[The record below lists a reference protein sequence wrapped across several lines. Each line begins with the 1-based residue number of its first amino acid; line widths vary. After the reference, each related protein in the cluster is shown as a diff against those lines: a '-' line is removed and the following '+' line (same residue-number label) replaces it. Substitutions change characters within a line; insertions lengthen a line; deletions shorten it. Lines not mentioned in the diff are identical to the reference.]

1 MAESTGN
8 VNEKLTPGTNASNGH
23 GQSSEAESANHV
35 AGLWRDFKHTGSDE
49 ARNRLVEHFQP
60 LVRAA
65 AERVWAKLPRE
76 VDIADLRSAGTFGLM
91 DAIKA
96 FDTDRGVKFETYC
109 AARVR
114 GAILDQLR
122 VLDWVPRLV
131 RTKAHRL
138 QAAVR
143 SVEIRLGRP
152 PNEEEVADELGL
164 SMSELHD
171 MVREASAAAM
181 LSLNWHAHDDSD
193 NRGGR
198 DMTYFQDKRLGNAM
212 GNLQRDD
219 LRKLVLKG
227 LSKTERLI
235 ILLYY
240 YDELTMK
247 EIGAILDLSESR
259 ISQMHASI
267 LLRLQLQLRE
277 RASEFLQE

>member
-1 MAESTGN
+1 MSGRRRPCNPE
-8 VNEKLTPGTNASNGH
+8 NASGTAGSEGA
-23 GQSSEAESANHV
+23 GQAAASDPADPIAI
-35 AGLWRDFKHTGSDE
+35 LWRQYKRVGSDDL
-49 ARNRLVEHFQP
+49 RNRLVEHYQP
-60 LVRAA
+60 LVNAA
-65 AERVWAKLPRE
+65 AERIWAKLPKE
-76 VDIADLRSAGTFGLM
+76 VDIDDLRSAGIFGLM

-96 FDTDRGVKFETYC
+96 FDLDRGVKFETYC

-138 QAAVR
+138 EGAIRTLEV
-143 SVEIRLGRP
+143 RLGRP
-152 PNEEEVADELGL
+152 PNEEELAGELGVSMDELYN
-164 SMSELHD
+164 
-171 MVREASAAAM
+171 MVQEASAAAM
-181 LSLNWHAHDDSD
+181 LSLNWQGQDDST

-198 DMTYFQDKRLGNAM
+198 DMNYFQDKRVKDPTVG
-212 GNLQRDD
+212 LQRDD
-219 LRKLVLKG
+219 LRRLVLKG
-227 LSKTERLI
+227 LSRTERLI

-277 RASEFLQE
+277 RRSEFMGE